1 MIVVFGK
8 GKVGS
13 GVTHLLSLLDIEHV
27 IMDDQDL
34 DDEIL
39 SQADVI
45 LVSPGIKQSHYV
57 HQNYAKSIQSELQFL
72 AGLLPKINLP
82 KTTWIGI
89 TATNGKS
96 TTTWVTYKVL
106 KDMFPQKNV
115 WITGNFDAPVSESL
129 AQIIE
134 QNKQSE
140 EHIFVVECS
149 SFMLYGLRDFNFDYS
164 ILLNVARDHLDWH
177 KDFDEYQESKLTL
190 LRRTKGAFFVPA
202 SSREVLDDSL
212 KNRGTKV
219 EESFDLSETK
229 FIGRHNQINLSV
241 IRDLIFEYSQ
251 NCWLSLENIKNSF
264 FEIIKKVEPLPHRL
278 WLIREINWI
287 KIYDDGICTS
297 SHSLAAALSSFEE
310 KVVLIAWWYDKWDDY
325 NCLSELFLSKVWYA
339 ILIWQTTLKFVE
351 VCKITW
357 VPYLIVSSLQE
368 ALETALEQAK
378 KLALTQV
385 VFSPWSASFDMFK
398 NVYDRVEQFEKV
410 VANLQ

>member
-1 MIVVFGK
+1 M
-8 GKVGS
+8 
-13 GVTHLLSLLDIEHV
+13 LSLLDIKHIV
-27 IMDDQDL
+27 MDDQDL
-34 DDEIL
+34 DDKIL

-45 LVSPGIKQSHYV
+45 LVSPGIKQSHHVY
-57 HQNYAKSIQSELQFL
+57 QNYAKSIQSELQFL
-72 AGLLPKINLP
+72 SSLLPKINLP

-96 TTTWVTYKVL
+96 TTTWVTYQVL
-106 KDMFPQKNV
+106 KEMFPEKNV
-115 WITGNFDAPVSESL
+115 WITGNFDVPVSESL

-134 QNKQSE
+134 QKKQDE

-202 SSREVLDDSL
+202 SSWSLLDKLLSD
-212 KNRGTKV
+212 RGTKV
-219 EESFDLSETK
+219 EESFDLGPTK
-229 FIGRHNQINLSV
+229 FLGAHNRTNLATIQALVLSYCQNQGL
-241 IRDLIFEYSQ
+241 DLQTSQ
-251 NCWLSLENIKNSF
+251 SRF
-264 FEIIKKVEPLPHRL
+264 FEILAWVTPLPHRL

-297 SHSLAAALSSFEE
+297 AHSLAAALSSFED

-368 ALETALEQAK
+368 AVETALEQAK
-378 KLALTQV
+378 KFALTQM
-385 VFSPWSASFDMFK
+385 VFSPWAASFDMFK

-410 VANLQ
+410 VTNLQ